1 MNARPLLVLAVAA
14 LASTATQA
22 ARPYDPNRDA
32 RITESTDSARIAE
45 IERHADELRA
55 RTQLNDDQAGASGTS
70 TARERA
76 GNRRARADRG

>member
-14 LASTATQA
+14 LASTATLA

-45 IERHADELRA
+45 IERHADEPVSYTHL
-55 RTQLNDDQAGASGTS
+55 TLPTN
-70 TARERA
+70 
-76 GNRRARADRG
+76 

>member
-14 LASTATQA
+14 LTSTATLA

-45 IERHADELRA
+45 IERHADALRA
-55 RTQLNDDQAGASGTS
+55 RAQLNDDQAGTSGTS
-70 TARERA
+70 AARERGA
-76 GNRRARADRG
+76 HRRARADRG